1 MNTNGIDGLGGAVG
15 VCTGWVRA
23 GAGAGRVLCRIS
35 FDQKGV
41 VETPTHP
48 LVRFYFYSPLFS
60 SSYLPYIPSSSRVFF
75 SHNLSIFGWLVDVSF
90 VRPSPHARFLVFALY
105 FSTLAISSWFTHMP
119 MRPPTHGLFLLV
131 FHVRLH
137 TYIEPPLPLLF
148 LWRPTLPYPPPG
160 PPTRSSRRAARLS
173 RFSSDFF
180 FGIAAGTRLAGCV
193 GWLDVVK

>member
-48 LVRFYFYSPLFS
+48 LVRFYFYSPPLFFILS
-60 SSYLPYIPSSSRVFF
+60 PIYSLIFPGFF
-75 SHNLSIFGWLVDVSF
+75 SHNLSIFGWLMCHSSPPPPTLVFWFSPYISLPWRYRPGSLTCLYAYPPRSF
-90 VRPSPHARFLVFALY
+90 PARIPRTPTYIHRTPSPPPFSLAPYSALPPARSPLGRRVAPLVCLDFLP
-105 FSTLAISSWFTHMP
+105 I
-119 MRPPTHGLFLLV
+119 
-131 FHVRLH
+131 
-137 TYIEPPLPLLF
+137 
-148 LWRPTLPYPPPG
+148 
-160 PPTRSSRRAARLS
+160 
-173 RFSSDFF
+173 F

-193 GWLDVVK
+193 GWLGVVK